1 MALASAV
8 QYARKRVQ
16 TITWKDD
23 ADNAIDLTGSVLYGI
38 KIDSAGVQTA
48 ITGTLTIVTAASGI
62 FSWTYSAYDVATAG
76 AYLVQFRA
84 KYTSAGTSEITYR
97 TAWRVLESFNF
108 EFISPSLSPSASAS
122 PSGSA
127 SASA

>member
-23 ADNAIDLTGSVLYGI
+23 ANNAIDLTGATLIGI
-38 KIDSAGVQTA
+38 IERAGVQSL
-48 ITGTLTIVTAASGI
+48 ITGTLTLVTAASGI
-62 FSWTYSAYDVATAG
+62 FSWTYSAADVATAG

-97 TAWRVLESFNF
+97 TAWRVLE
-108 EFISPSLSPSASAS
+108 
-122 PSGSA
+122 
-127 SASA
+127 